1 VVDGGEE
8 TFEGGQDSSRS
19 LAAVVLAAGGS
30 YEEAGAEAR
39 RSKRTIVRWMA
50 EPAFARLVADL
61 RAERLSV
68 VTGRLAGS
76 APRAVDVLTQA
87 MGDDDPSVRLRAAH
101 LTLDWSMRLRRA
113 TDLEARVLEI
123 ERRQGIRSDEADGPD
138 DSAAPRAAL

>member
-76 APRAVDVLTQA
+76 APRAVDVLT
-87 MGDDDPSVRLRAAH
+87 
-101 LTLDWSMRLRRA
+101 
-113 TDLEARVLEI
+113 
-123 ERRQGIRSDEADGPD
+123 
-138 DSAAPRAAL
+138 

>member
-1 VVDGGEE
+1 
-8 TFEGGQDSSRS
+8 
-19 LAAVVLAAGGS
+19 
-30 YEEAGAEAR
+30 
-39 RSKRTIVRWMA
+39 
-50 EPAFARLVADL
+50 
-61 RAERLSV
+61 
-68 VTGRLAGS
+68 
-76 APRAVDVLTQA
+76 